1 MTKEAWRGIFEQVRR
16 VQTPK
21 GRARTGQYSIE
32 GFRLHERALRAG
44 VPIEHV
50 VVAAQVQ
57 EDGTERVRA
66 LLAELTS
73 AGVPVTTVPDTAV
86 HSITHGRDLGGMLGL
101 IRLPELPAVADMLRI
116 GPHPPLL
123 LVAVDVVDPG
133 NVGAL
138 ARTAHAC
145 GASGLVAVGV
155 SDPFHPKAQRTS
167 MGSLF
172 KLPFTVMPAVDPLLA
187 ALRERGVRTAAT
199 AADLAAGTAEAVLL
213 PDYART
219 PGGTAVF
226 VGSEAWGLPSDLL
239 ERVDVRLSI
248 PMVAG
253 IDSFSVNAAAAI
265 VLYELRRGLW
275 H

>member
-1 MTKEAWRGIFEQVRR
+1 MTRETWRGIFEQVRR
-16 VQTPK
+16 VQTPR
-21 GRARTGQYSIE
+21 GRARTGLYSIE

-50 VVAAQVQ
+50 IVAACVR
-57 EDGTERVRA
+57 EDRTERVKA
-66 LLAELTS
+66 LLAELKT
-73 AGVPVTTVPDTAV
+73 AGIPMTTVPDTAV
-86 HSITHGRDLGGMLGL
+86 ASITRGRDLGGMLGL
-101 IRLPELPAVADMLRI
+101 IRMPELPVLDDLLLI
-116 GPHPPLL
+116 GPQPPLL
-123 LVAVDVVDPG
+123 LVAVNIVDPG

-145 GASGLVAVGV
+145 GVSGLVAVGV

-172 KLPFTVMPAVDPLLA
+172 KLPFTILPDVEPLLA
-187 ALRERGVRTAAT
+187 ALRARGVTTVAT
-199 AADLAAGTAEAVLL
+199 AVATAAGTAEVVLL
-213 PDYART
+213 PDYTRT
-219 PGGTAVF
+219 PGGTAVLM
-226 VGSEAWGLPSDLL
+226 GSEAWGLSPAVLS
-239 ERVDVRLSI
+239 RVDVRLSI

-275 H
+275 T